1 MPSYVGHLVHRLARQ
16 APARPVLV
24 GADGRSRTRAELDER
39 TSRLANALLG
49 AGLVPGDR
57 VAVWMEDLPE
67 TVEVYLA
74 AAKAS
79 LVGVPIGKLLAAP
92 EAAYVLSNVGAR
104 GLVTSPGLAGRVAP
118 ALAATDHPPAVLVA
132 LGEPP
137 VAGTHSYEDFLG
149 AGADSMPTARQ
160 QAADQDVMVGYT
172 SGTTGFPKGALV
184 REESLAQILAISATA
199 RRLHLY
205 GTGLMTASLSFP
217 AILPADIFTH
227 LYIGGTIHL
236 TDGWDVDRVLSTV
249 ERIRATYM
257 YLPSPVMVEFAEAVT
272 ARPDAIA
279 SLRTIMHSGSKAPP
293 DKVRAVC
300 HATGGRYVEIWGM
313 MENSGGPLTATTEA
327 DLTGDA
333 ADIFASVGRPVP
345 ACEIRVLDAAGT
357 PLPPGPDNVGEL
369 VAGSPALFSGY
380 WGNEKATADALRDGW
395 YRTGD
400 LGWVDESGYV
410 YLVDRRSDLIVSGG
424 ANIYPSEIERVIAT
438 HPDVVEV
445 AVVGVP
451 HPRWGKRP
459 VAVVVARPGTQLREE
474 EIVALCQANLARFK
488 APDRVLFAGEIAHNA
503 SNKLLR
509 KKVQEWAEAELAATR
524 SPQ

>member
-24 GADGRSRTRAELDER
+24 GADGRSLTRAQLDER
-39 TSRLANALLG
+39 TSRLANAFLG
-49 AGLVPGDR
+49 AGLAPGDR
-57 VAVWMEDLPE
+57 VAVWMEDVPE

-79 LVGVPIGKLLAAP
+79 LVGVPIGRLLAAP
-92 EAAYVLSNVGAR
+92 EAAYVLTDVGAR
-104 GLVTSPGLAGRVAP
+104 ALVTSQGLAERVAP
-118 ALAATDHPPAVLVA
+118 ALAATDHELDVLVA
-132 LGEPP
+132 LGEPG
-137 VAGTHSYEDFLG
+137 ADRTARYEDFLA
-149 AGADSMPTARQ
+149 AGTPDLPTARQ
-160 QAADQDVMVGYT
+160 PADDQDVLVGYT
-172 SGTTGFPKGALV
+172 SGTTGFPKGALI
-184 REESLAQILAISATA
+184 RERALREILAISATA

-227 LYIGGTIHL
+227 LFIGGTIHL
-236 TDGWDVDRVLSTV
+236 TNGWDVERVLSTV

-257 YLPSPVMVEFAEAVT
+257 YLPSPVMLEFAEAAT

-293 DKVRAVC
+293 DKVAAVC
-300 HATGGRYVEIWGM
+300 AATGGRYVEIWGM
-313 MENSGGPLTATTEA
+313 MENSGGPVTATTEA

-345 ACEIRVLDAAGT
+345 ACEVRVLDPAGR

-369 VAGSPALFSGY
+369 VLASPALFSGY
-380 WGNEKATADALRDGW
+380 WNNEKATADAVRDGW
-395 YRTGD
+395 YRSGD
-400 LGWVDESGYV
+400 LGWTDAAGYV

-424 ANIYPSEIERVIAT
+424 ANVYPSEIERVIAA
-438 HPDVVEV
+438 HPGVVEV

-451 HPRWGKRP
+451 HPRWGRRP
-459 VAVVVARPGTQLREE
+459 VAVVVPRPGTAISEA
-474 EIVALCQANLARFK
+474 EIVALCRSQLARFK
-488 APDRVLFAGEIAHNA
+488 APDRVLFTAEIAHNA
-503 SNKLLR
+503 SHKLLR
-509 KKVQEWAEAELAATR
+509 KKVQEWAESELAATEA
-524 SPQ
+524 

>member
-24 GADGRSRTRAELDER
+24 GADGRRLTRAQLDER
-39 TSRLANALLG
+39 TSRLANAFLG

-67 TVEVYLA
+67 TIEVYLA

-79 LVGVPIGKLLAAP
+79 LVGVPIGRLLAAP
-92 EAAYVLSNVGAR
+92 EAAYVLTDVGAR
-104 GLVTSPGLAGRVAP
+104 ALVTSQGLAERVGP
-118 ALAATDHPPAVLVA
+118 ALAATDHELDVLVA
-132 LGEPP
+132 LGDP
-137 VAGTHSYEDFLG
+137 GTPGTARYEDFLA
-149 AGADSMPTARQ
+149 AGAASMPTARQ
-160 QAADQDVMVGYT
+160 QADDQDVLVGYT
-172 SGTTGFPKGALV
+172 SGTTGFPKGALI
-184 REESLAQILAISATA
+184 RERALREILAISATA

-227 LYIGGTIHL
+227 LFIGGTIHL
-236 TDGWDVDRVLSTV
+236 TNGWDVERVLSTV

-272 ARPDAIA
+272 AKPDAIA

-293 DKVRAVC
+293 DKVAAVC
-300 HATGGRYVEIWGM
+300 AATGGRYVEIWGM
-313 MENSGGPLTATTEA
+313 MENSGGPVTATTEA

-333 ADIFASVGRPVP
+333 ADIFSSVGRPVP
-345 ACEIRVLDAAGT
+345 ACEVRVLDPAAQ

-369 VAGSPALFSGY
+369 VLASPALFSGY
-380 WGNEKATADALRDGW
+380 WNNEKATADAVRDGW
-395 YRTGD
+395 YRSGD
-400 LGWVDESGYV
+400 LGWTDEAGYV

-424 ANIYPSEIERVIAT
+424 ANIYPSEIERIIAA
-438 HPDVVEV
+438 HPGVVEV

-451 HPRWGKRP
+451 HQRWGRRP
-459 VAVVVARPGTQLREE
+459 VAVVVPRPGTTISEA
-474 EIVALCQANLARFK
+474 EIVALCRAQLARFK
-488 APDRVLFAGEIAHNA
+488 APDRVLFTAEIAHNA

-509 KKVQEWAEAELAATR
+509 KKVQEWAESELAATEA
-524 SPQ
+524 

>member
-1 MPSYVGHLVHRLARQ
+1 MPSYVGHLVSRLARQ

-24 GADGRSRTRAELDER
+24 GADGRTLTRAQLDER
-39 TSRLANALLG
+39 TSRLANAFLG

-92 EAAYVLSNVGAR
+92 EAAYVLSDVGAR
-104 GLVTSPGLAGRVAP
+104 ALVTSAGLAERVEP
-118 ALAATDHPPAVLVA
+118 ALAATDHQLDVLVA
-132 LGEPP
+132 LGAPGAPATSDLDE
-137 VAGTHSYEDFLG
+137 FLA
-149 AGADSMPTARQ
+149 AGAASMPTARQ
-160 QAADQDVMVGYT
+160 EVDDQDVLVGYT

-184 REESLAQILAISATA
+184 RERALREILAISATA

-227 LYIGGTIHL
+227 LFVGGTIHL
-236 TDGWDVDRVLSTV
+236 TSGWDVERVLSTV

-257 YLPSPVMVEFAEAVT
+257 YLPSPVMVEFAEAVA

-300 HATGGRYVEIWGM
+300 AYTGGRYVEIWGM
-313 MENSGGPLTATTEA
+313 MENAGGPLTATTEA

-345 ACEIRVLDAAGT
+345 ACEIRVLDPAGT
-357 PLPPGPDNVGEL
+357 PLPAGQGNVGEL
-369 VAGSPALFSGY
+369 VASSPALFSGY
-380 WGNEKATADALRDGW
+380 WNNEKATADAVRDGW

-400 LGWVDESGYV
+400 LGWVDQSGYV

-424 ANIYPSEIERVIAT
+424 ANIYPSEIERVLAT

-451 HPRWGKRP
+451 HPRWGRRP
-459 VAVVVARPGTQLREE
+459 VAVVVPRPGARVGEDEL
-474 EIVALCQANLARFK
+474 VALCRAQLARFK
-488 APDRVLFAGEIAHNA
+488 APDRVLFTAEIAHNA

-509 KKVQEWAEAELAATR
+509 KKVQEWAESQVVAAEA
-524 SPQ
+524 